1 MQTRM
6 SVLAAVFV
14 MAIMAGSNP
23 ARAQYAPAGGLVHT
37 QPQGGTNT
45 LVQGNTNQPNPYRP
59 QPGGSATPT
68 GWNRVKNVAPPTTN
82 ANQPTTSGWNLK
94 QNAAQPAQSNSMVQT
109 IQRTQQQNNQGL
121 VRQQGTRP
129 QPPVLQGY
137 QGNQSRPAPPAIR
150 PAPPVT
156 RPAPPAIRPAP
167 PVVGASSTGSQRS
180 LVQSQLRP
188 QPPNV
193 PQPPRPQTTSTQ
205 LIKPPAAP
213 PHRNH

>member
-6 SVLAAVFV
+6 SVLATVFA
-14 MAIMAGSNP
+14 MAIVAGSNP

-37 QPQGGTNT
+37 QPQTGTNT
-45 LVQGNTNQPNPYRP
+45 LVQGNTNQPNTHRP
-59 QPGGSATPT
+59 QPGGSVTPP

-82 ANQPTTSGWNLK
+82 QPTTRGWDVK

-109 IQRTQQQNNQGL
+109 IQGMQQQNNQGL

-129 QPPVLQGY
+129 QPPVL

-167 PVVGASSTGSQRS
+167 PVVGSASTGSQRS

-193 PQPPRPQTTSTQ
+193 PQPPRPQTTSSQ